1 MKTVNLR
8 PHLKRNI
15 LIAAVLLLVCAAA
28 FLNWS
33 YNQRWGDGNSAM
45 ADAEDEMT
53 TAVNAADGAP
63 EENVSAALPASV
75 SGYFSEARLTRQQSR
90 DQALS
95 LLETAACAESA
106 SQDVID
112 SAMNEITVMANW
124 SLLESKIENELLAK
138 DFADCVVYLSSQGC
152 TVAVPSGADG
162 LTEVFTSGD
171 DFEALT
177 AQYLPDYYNCSNDN
191 AVVAQITDAVLS
203 NTEMTAAA
211 INVIEVRN

>member
-15 LIAAVLLLVCAAA
+15 LIAAVLMLVCAAA

-63 EENVSAALPASV
+63 EEAVSAALPASV

-90 DQALS
+90 DRRMS
-95 LLETAACAESA
+95 STA
-106 SQDVID
+106 
-112 SAMNEITVMANW
+112 
-124 SLLESKIENELLAK
+124 
-138 DFADCVVYLSSQGC
+138 
-152 TVAVPSGADG
+152 P
-162 LTEVFTSGD
+162 
-171 DFEALT
+171 
-177 AQYLPDYYNCSNDN
+177 
-191 AVVAQITDAVLS
+191 
-203 NTEMTAAA
+203 
-211 INVIEVRN
+211 

>member
-63 EENVSAALPASV
+63 EETVSALICS
-75 SGYFSEARLTRQQSR
+75 FRNM
-90 DQALS
+90 
-95 LLETAACAESA
+95 AESTFRF
-106 SQDVID
+106 
-112 SAMNEITVMANW
+112 SAPRVRVRVFLGSAAHTP
-124 SLLESKIENELLAK
+124 
-138 DFADCVVYLSSQGC
+138 
-152 TVAVPSGADG
+152 AVKRSGA
-162 LTEVFTSGD
+162 FT
-171 DFEALT
+171 A
-177 AQYLPDYYNCSNDN
+177 
-191 AVVAQITDAVLS
+191 
-203 NTEMTAAA
+203 
-211 INVIEVRN
+211 

>member
-53 TAVNAADGAP
+53 TAVNAA
-63 EENVSAALPASV
+63 
-75 SGYFSEARLTRQQSR
+75 
-90 DQALS
+90 
-95 LLETAACAESA
+95 SA

-162 LTEVFTSGD
+162 LTET
-171 DFEALT
+171 
-177 AQYLPDYYNCSNDN
+177 Q
-191 AVVAQITDAVLS
+191 VAQITDAVLS

>member
-63 EENVSAALPASV
+63 EETVSAPRVCVRVFLGSAAHAPAV
-75 SGYFSEARLTRQQSR
+75 KR
-90 DQALS
+90 
-95 LLETAACAESA
+95 
-106 SQDVID
+106 
-112 SAMNEITVMANW
+112 
-124 SLLESKIENELLAK
+124 
-138 DFADCVVYLSSQGC
+138 
-152 TVAVPSGADG
+152 SGA
-162 LTEVFTSGD
+162 F
-171 DFEALT
+171 
-177 AQYLPDYYNCSNDN
+177 
-191 AVVAQITDAVLS
+191 
-203 NTEMTAAA
+203 AA
-211 INVIEVRN
+211 

>member
-15 LIAAVLLLVCAAA
+15 LIAAVLMLVCAAA

-63 EENVSAALPASV
+63 EEAVSAALPASV

-95 LLETAACAESA
+95 LLETAACRVGFAGCHRQRHERDHRHGKLVSA
-106 SQDVID
+106 GKQDRKRASCQRLCRLCGV
-112 SAMNEITVMANW
+112 
-124 SLLESKIENELLAK
+124 SLLAGLHGRSPVRCGRPDRNAGRPDHRRRPLQHR
-138 DFADCVVYLSSQGC
+138 DDGGC
-152 TVAVPSGADG
+152 NQCD
-162 LTEVFTSGD
+162 
-171 DFEALT
+171 
-177 AQYLPDYYNCSNDN
+177 
-191 AVVAQITDAVLS
+191 
-203 NTEMTAAA
+203 
-211 INVIEVRN
+211 

>member
-63 EENVSAALPASV
+63 DRIRSAPRVRVRVFLGSAAHTPAV
-75 SGYFSEARLTRQQSR
+75 KR
-90 DQALS
+90 
-95 LLETAACAESA
+95 
-106 SQDVID
+106 
-112 SAMNEITVMANW
+112 
-124 SLLESKIENELLAK
+124 
-138 DFADCVVYLSSQGC
+138 
-152 TVAVPSGADG
+152 SGA
-162 LTEVFTSGD
+162 F
-171 DFEALT
+171 
-177 AQYLPDYYNCSNDN
+177 
-191 AVVAQITDAVLS
+191 
-203 NTEMTAAA
+203 AA
-211 INVIEVRN
+211 

>member
-33 YNQRWGDGNSAM
+33 YNQRWSDGNSAM

-63 EENVSAALPASV
+63 EETVSAALPASV

-95 LLETAACAESA
+95 LLETGGLCR
-106 SQDVID
+106 VR
-112 SAMNEITVMANW
+112 
-124 SLLESKIENELLAK
+124 
-138 DFADCVVYLSSQGC
+138 FADV
-152 TVAVPSGADG
+152 T
-162 LTEVFTSGD
+162 
-171 DFEALT
+171 T
-177 AQYLPDYYNCSNDN
+177 AP
-191 AVVAQITDAVLS
+191 
-203 NTEMTAAA
+203 
-211 INVIEVRN
+211 

>member
-63 EENVSAALPASV
+63 EETVSRVRVRVFLGSAAHAPAV
-75 SGYFSEARLTRQQSR
+75 ER
-90 DQALS
+90 
-95 LLETAACAESA
+95 
-106 SQDVID
+106 
-112 SAMNEITVMANW
+112 
-124 SLLESKIENELLAK
+124 
-138 DFADCVVYLSSQGC
+138 
-152 TVAVPSGADG
+152 SGA
-162 LTEVFTSGD
+162 F
-171 DFEALT
+171 
-177 AQYLPDYYNCSNDN
+177 
-191 AVVAQITDAVLS
+191 
-203 NTEMTAAA
+203 AA
-211 INVIEVRN
+211 

>member
-63 EENVSAALPASV
+63 EETVSAALPASV
-75 SGYFSEARLTRQQSR
+75 SGYFSEA
-90 DQALS
+90 
-95 LLETAACAESA
+95 
-106 SQDVID
+106 
-112 SAMNEITVMANW
+112 
-124 SLLESKIENELLAK
+124 
-138 DFADCVVYLSSQGC
+138 
-152 TVAVPSGADG
+152 G
-162 LTEVFTSGD
+162 L
-171 DFEALT
+171 
-177 AQYLPDYYNCSNDN
+177 
-191 AVVAQITDAVLS
+191 
-203 NTEMTAAA
+203 
-211 INVIEVRN
+211 